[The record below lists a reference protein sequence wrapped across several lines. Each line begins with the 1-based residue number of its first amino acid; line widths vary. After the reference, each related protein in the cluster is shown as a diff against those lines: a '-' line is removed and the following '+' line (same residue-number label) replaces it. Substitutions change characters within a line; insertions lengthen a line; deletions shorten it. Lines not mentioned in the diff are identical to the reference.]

1 MPNVNVH
8 IGFSVAEKKLF
19 AQELRK
25 VGDRV
30 VAALD
35 QALHVEAERI
45 MGVSK
50 EVYVP
55 VETGALR
62 ASGQVQPTKH
72 ETGQFHV
79 VMGYGNNAISYAT
92 WVHEIPPPP
101 GNEPMAGF
109 RRHGAAIGKPPGQQ
123 WKYLERPV
131 MEAVSGMPF
140 RLARSLRKFV

>member
-1 MPNVNVH
+1 MANVDIS

-30 VAALD
+30 VEALD

-45 MGVSK
+45 MGTSK

-62 ASGQVQPTKH
+62 DSGHVQPTKH
-72 ETGQFHV
+72 GADEFYV
-79 VMGYGNNAISYAT
+79 VMGYGNNAVSYAV

-101 GNEPMAGF
+101 GNEPVPGF

-123 WKYLERPV
+123 YKFLERPV
-131 MEAVSGMPF
+131 MESISGMPF
-140 RLARSLRKFV
+140 RLARSVRKFV